1 MSQEDKLE
9 INGVASEAL
18 KMLCCRSCKQM
29 FGMHE
34 IMILN
39 WTEML
44 SMEMI
49 IPVKKKTLRICPE
62 HKKKRLVDLDD
73 AWATVH
79 C

>member
-1 MSQEDKLE
+1 
-9 INGVASEAL
+9 
-18 KMLCCRSCKQM
+18 
-29 FGMHE
+29 
-34 IMILN
+34 MILK

-49 IPVKKKTLRICPE
+49 IPVKKKTLRIYPE

-73 AWATVH
+73 AWATVR